1 MSALVIPG
9 SIYRELL
16 AQAREQAPIEACG
29 ILGGRGD
36 RVEVFHRMTNT
47 DQSADHFL
55 MEPAE
60 QFKVVKSLRAAG
72 RRMLAI
78 HHSHPASPSRPSAED
93 IRLALTPDVLY
104 TILSLQ
110 EPANPVLRA
119 FAIFEGVVTEHP
131 LTIDDL

>member
-1 MSALVIPG
+1 MSALVIPDL
-9 SIYRELL
+9 IFQELL
-16 AQAREQAPIEACG
+16 HQAHKQAPLEACG

-36 RVEVFHRMTNT
+36 RVEVFFPMTNT
-47 DQSADHFL
+47 DHSADHFL

-72 RRMLAI
+72 RRVLAV
-78 HHSHPASPSRPSAED
+78 HHSHPASPARPSAED

-110 EPANPVLRA
+110 TAEAPVLKA
-119 FAIFEGVVTEHP
+119 FSVDSGVVTEHA
-131 LTIDDL
+131 LIVEA